1 MTSAVNASEESD
13 VAVKHVPLTAME
25 SPRDKPATDSGALIV
40 KIAEL
45 SPRSMDEIVPS
56 SVISP
61 VNI

>member
-1 MTSAVNASEESD
+1 VVSD
-13 VAVKHVPLTAME
+13 VAVKHVPFTAME
-25 SPRDKPATDSGALIV
+25 SPIDKPATDSGAAIV

-45 SPRSMDEIVPS
+45 SPRVMDETVPS